1 MGKWLKYFVFKIFHY
16 PKVVPERC
24 EVAVVDKHDIGGIKT
39 VYGFE
44 TGRDETL
51 QSNLYCVVGFDY
63 YKIHYSIQCAY
74 VFAEMGLDV
83 VADRFAPLSINIF
96 VGTSMFIIED
106 GKSASIVHAA
116 KRVY

>member
-51 QSNLYCVVGFDY
+51 QSNLSCVVGF
-63 YKIHYSIQCAY
+63 A
-74 VFAEMGLDV
+74 
-83 VADRFAPLSINIF
+83 
-96 VGTSMFIIED
+96 
-106 GKSASIVHAA
+106 
-116 KRVY
+116 